1 MKFILN
7 KDTLTIE
14 NEDLI
19 NSGSVNYYEAD
30 VEYDESWN
38 DLTIKAILRRRGE
51 DEGIAIAVV
60 GNKMFIDKEQL
71 TNERD
76 CETYYIGFVGYT
88 IENEKKTYQIS
99 TKLESFYV
107 IRGAGEIETQESE
120 LPTPTEWELY
130 IAQIE
135 KIANE
140 VSDEISK
147 ETMIKVQPQLD
158 EIREIADTAG
168 ETAETAISIAKGAN
182 QSLSFGDYATMVSVF
197 NSLNNDIYRTGQN
210 ILIVTLNVPDLW
222 VSAIAEESISYDY
235 TIDEDLIN
243 LLKEQGF
250 VQVGYYK
257 LSQLETQKVDLKDYQ
272 KATEL
277 EERPFEITYKDG
289 TTETLRSVVY
299 K

>member
-1 MKFILN
+1 MNSEIVSIPI
-7 KDTLTIE
+7 DE
-14 NEDLI
+14 NED
-19 NSGSVNYYEAD
+19 
-30 VEYDESWN
+30 
-38 DLTIKAILRRRGE
+38 IKNIALQTLLKGDPPERGE
-51 DEGIAIAVV
+51 DYWTKE
-60 GNKMFIDKEQL
+60 DKQEVLNDVMLDIQP
-71 TNERD
+71 
-76 CETYYIGFVGYT
+76 
-88 IENEKKTYQIS
+88 QI
-99 TKLESFYV
+99 
-107 IRGAGEIETQESE
+107 
-120 LPTPTEWELY
+120 
-130 IAQIE
+130 
-135 KIANE
+135 
-140 VSDEISK
+140 DEI
-147 ETMIKVQPQLD
+147 
-158 EIREIADTAG
+158 G
-168 ETAETAISIAKGAN
+168 ETAKTAISIAKGAN

-257 LSQLETQKVDLKDYQ
+257 LSQLETQKVDLKEYQ

-277 EERPFEITYKDG
+277 EERPFEITYEDG